1 MGVCLALLAFWL
13 ACAVGLGADD
23 GEPGV
28 TDSAWDPALGG
39 RFSVVSEAG
48 GAVWSFQPGGEL
60 FVLGPGDLI
69 AEGTWSPGPLPGEVD
84 AVVVVPV
91 TEQVLSILGSLSP
104 DGSRLAISVTA
115 SEAATPL
122 GGIPW
127 PPASRLVGEQVGL
140 VADPSPKPDAS
151 ARCVSAARLGRRR
164 HGRLGPLRRGARR
177 DVRACG
183 LASLS
188 GVGLAGPTHGIGP
201 AEPAGG
207 RLALM
212 SEVPYPLT
220 RMAMTRLSQP
230 VSASE
235 QGYLMAIR
243 QSRGEATLSGAELA
257 RRMGVSPRRR
267 ARCCDAWLSTA
278 SWRSARRA
286 TWS

>member
-1 MGVCLALLAFWL
+1 MRSVPGTHDGPVGQGVRADGGWL

-23 GEPGV
+23 GEPDV
-28 TDSAWDPALGG
+28 ADSARDPALGG

-91 TEQVLSILGSLSP
+91 TEQVLSILGSVSP

-140 VADPSPKPDAS
+140 VADPSPSPTPPPDA
-151 ARCVSAARLGRRR
+151 CRR
-164 HGRLGPLRRGARR
+164 PAWGAG
-177 DVRACG
+177 DTVDWDPCAEEPD
-183 LASLS
+183 ATS
-188 GVGLAGPTHGIGP
+188 
-201 AEPAGG
+201 EPA
-207 RLALM
+207 A
-212 SEVPYPLT
+212 
-220 RMAMTRLSQP
+220 
-230 VSASE
+230 
-235 QGYLMAIR
+235 
-243 QSRGEATLSGAELA
+243 
-257 RRMGVSPRRR
+257 SPRSV
-267 ARCCDAWLSTA
+267 ASALPSPPTA
-278 SWRSARRA
+278 SVLPSPRA
-286 TWS
+286 AASH